1 MSLLQIKNKDL
12 SEWRIRQ
19 VHLQK
24 QIEQIKSK
32 EIVLEMTIYLMINHR
47 NQLTF
52 KNSSKQVHKK

>member
-32 EIVLEMTIYLMINHR
+32 EIVLEMMIYLMINHR
-47 NQLTF
+47 NQLIL